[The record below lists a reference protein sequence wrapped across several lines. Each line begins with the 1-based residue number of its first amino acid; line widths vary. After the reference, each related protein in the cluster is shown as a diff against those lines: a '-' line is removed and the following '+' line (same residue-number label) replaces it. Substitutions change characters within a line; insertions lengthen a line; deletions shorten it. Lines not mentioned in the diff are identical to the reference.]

1 MKPFHRLLLRFV
13 HFEFAHWH
21 LVLVALTARKHLIA
35 DVHIAATA
43 CESLLKEKLVVAH
56 LELAG
61 CKAQLVVL
69 KVGLLAHIRLAFAL
83 AVAALGATLLITM
96 RASQQDTRPIEGWLW
111 SINLFFLGRLLLLL
125 LLLVV
130 LWLVF
135 FRFWAIIFCI
145 WAIIGLLLLLLRLLL
160 FCVDFRLRLA
170 SFGFLNFRLPNFDF
184 L

>member
-135 FRFWAIIFCI
+135 FRFWAII
-145 WAIIGLLLLLLRLLL
+145 GLLLLLLRLLL